1 MKRILRASVAV
12 GALAGFIG
20 SAIAADLPRQAP
32 MYKAPAYMAPVFNW
46 TGAYIGINGG
56 GGWGKSNWNGAGSDF
71 DVSGGMIGATVGYN
85 WQFGTWVIGGEADID
100 WSNIKGSSNAAGCA
114 AAACETKNEFLS
126 TIRGR
131 VGYSFDRFMPYVTG
145 GIAIGNIKAS
155 SPGFATVDDTKV
167 GWTIGTGVEF
177 AFAPQWTA
185 KVEYLYVDLGEITC
199 GAGTAC
205 AFVGGNK
212 ADFYA
217 NIVRGGV
224 NYRF

>member
-20 SAIAADLPRQAP
+20 SALAADLPRQAP
-32 MYKAPAYMAPVFNW
+32 MYKAPAYVAPVFNW

-56 GGWGKSNWNGAGSDF
+56 GGWGRSNYADVEKY

-85 WQFGTWVIGGEADID
+85 WQFGTWVVGLEGDAD
-100 WSNIKGSSNAAGCA
+100 WANIKGSGVFA
-114 AAACETKNEFLS
+114 ETKNDFLA

-131 VGYSFDRFMPYVTG
+131 LGYSFDRFMPYVTG
-145 GIAIGNIKAS
+145 GLAVGNVKAS
-155 SPGFATVDDTKV
+155 DIWGFSKDQTNA
-167 GWTIGTGVEF
+167 GWTVGAGVEF

-185 KVEYLYVDLGEITC
+185 KIEYLYVDLGDVDL
-199 GAGTAC
+199 AGLKT
-205 AFVGGNK
+205 
-212 ADFYA
+212 DFYS
-217 NIVRGGV
+217 NVVRGGV